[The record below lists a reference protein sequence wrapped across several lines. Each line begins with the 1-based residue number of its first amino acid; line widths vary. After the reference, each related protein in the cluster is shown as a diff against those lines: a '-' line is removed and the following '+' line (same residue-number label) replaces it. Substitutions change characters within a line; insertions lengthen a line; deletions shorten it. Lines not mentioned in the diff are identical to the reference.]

1 MNSNL
6 LKRSLGYQPKRSR
19 MKNLLL
25 FALLALS
32 SKGFSGNILN
42 GKVTSVIDGNTFEML
57 AEDNESYKIM
67 LFGIDCPE
75 LGQEFFDKAKKSL
88 EKMILNKKV
97 NVTFQGKDRWGN
109 RLGIV
114 LIDGTIDPRY
124 DLLEAGLAWTSERDP
139 IQELETIKQ
148 KAQGKGKGLWK
159 EQDPTPPWIYRRQQT
174 LTQLKSS

>member
-1 MNSNL
+1 V
-6 LKRSLGYQPKRSR
+6 
-19 MKNLLL
+19 KNPL
-25 FALLALS
+25 FIALIILS
-32 SKGFSGNILN
+32 SNVFAGNILT

-57 AEDNESYKIM
+57 ADDNDSYKIM

-75 LGQEFFDKAKKSL
+75 PGQEFAEKAKKTL

-97 NVTFQGKDRWGN
+97 NVTIQGKDRWGN
-109 RLGIV
+109 RLGVV

-124 DLLEAGLAWTSERDP
+124 DLLEAGLAWTAERDP
-139 IQELETIKQ
+139 IQELETIKE
-148 KAQGKGKGLWK
+148 KAKGKGKGLWK